1 MSNLRDHVKIR
12 KNNPEFME
20 TFKLK
25 KEITTALKQ
34 SIQDL
39 VDSGV
44 RTSFT
49 DKELKQIGVILREDK
64 NNDKK

>member
-1 MSNLRDHVKIR
+1 MRNLRDHVKIR
-12 KNNPEFME
+12 KNNPG
-20 TFKLK
+20 FKEAFK
-25 KEITTALKQ
+25 TEKEITKVLRE

-49 DKELKQIGVILREDK
+49 DKELKQIGVILREENK
-64 NNDKK
+64 N